1 MPGTLIGRITDEAPE
16 EAPACRPLPLPL
28 PSDTSGTKLLDAVAD
43 ADSARRPSI
52 WDQAREWGV
61 MLEFAATHLSKDLVD
76 RWPAGDGHPV
86 LVLPGFLA
94 GQQSTVQMR
103 SLITRLG
110 YDAHDWALGRN
121 YGYREGMD
129 ELMQQAVSELRD
141 RHGRSVT
148 LIGWSL
154 GGIYAR
160 EIARAVPEHVRQV
173 ITMGTPFRGN
183 HRATRAFRLY
193 QLLNRNPMHE
203 DVFSES
209 ARISRAAPLPVPT
222 TSIYSRS
229 DGIVAWEC
237 CTSLPA
243 PHTENIEVRSTHLG
257 YGFNL
262 ETMFVVADRL
272 AQPEGQW
279 HPYQRPVGA

>member
-1 MPGTLIGRITDEAPE
+1 MASRTPTLETHSQPE
-16 EAPACRPLPLPL
+16 VP
-28 PSDTSGTKLLDAVAD
+28 DAD
-43 ADSARRPSI
+43 AAARPSL
-52 WDQAREWGV
+52 WDQAQEWGV
-61 MLEFAATHLSKDLVD
+61 MFEFAATHLSKGLVD

-94 GQQSTVQMR
+94 GQMSTDHMR
-103 SLITRLG
+103 NLLDRLG

-121 YGYREGMD
+121 YGFKEGMD
-129 ELMQQAVSELRD
+129 EKMQALVTELRE
-141 RHGRSVT
+141 RHGRPVT

-160 EIARAVPEHVRQV
+160 EIARAVPDHVRQV
-173 ITMGTPFRGN
+173 ITLGTPFRGN
-183 HRATRAFRLY
+183 HRATQAFRLY
-193 QLLNRNPMHE
+193 QLLNRNPLND

-222 TSIYSRS
+222 TCIYSRS

-237 CTSLPA
+237 CTSVPA
-243 PHTENIEVRSTHLG
+243 PRTENIEVHSTHLG

-262 ETMFVVADRL
+262 ETMYIVANRL
-272 AQPEGQW
+272 ALPEGQW
-279 HPYQRPVGA
+279 EPYQRPTSAARG